1 MKESRRGGIWPLSPA
16 WRVVAFLWA
25 IPVILLG
32 CLGAGVFAALGWA
45 RPVTSQ
51 GAVDVLASGP
61 FARWMADRHWA
72 AFTLGACIWYWTES
86 SCLNRTTRTH
96 EREHV
101 RQYLRWGA
109 LLLLAYPAASVWA
122 ALNGGHAYYDN
133 VFERAARD
141 AARE

>member
-1 MKESRRGGIWPLSPA
+1 M
-16 WRVVAFLWA
+16 
-25 IPVILLG
+25 
-32 CLGAGVFAALGWA
+32 
-45 RPVTSQ
+45 
-51 GAVDVLASGP
+51 
-61 FARWMADRHWA
+61 
-72 AFTLGACIWYWTES
+72 
-86 SCLNRTTRTH
+86 NRTTRTH